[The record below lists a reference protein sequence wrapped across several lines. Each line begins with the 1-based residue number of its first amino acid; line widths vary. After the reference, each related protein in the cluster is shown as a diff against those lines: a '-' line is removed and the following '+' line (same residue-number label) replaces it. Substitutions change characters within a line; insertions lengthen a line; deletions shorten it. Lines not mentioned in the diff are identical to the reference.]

1 MIVNHWLRNRVLL
14 FDRLKIFYEK
24 VAVQHNDSFFYIVTV
39 FALER
44 QQRGDGNDEEK
55 EKVNDINDD
64 TILGR

>member
-1 MIVNHWLRNRVLL
+1 MTH
-14 FDRLKIFYEK
+14 
-24 VAVQHNDSFFYIVTV
+24 FFYIVTV

-55 EKVNDINDD
+55 EKVNDINGD